1 MKEKLKE
8 SKKRMN
14 LKDFDQRIYDFLHNS
29 KTKMIE
35 DFNHSL
41 ICSIKSLVL
50 NKNNFVERNS
60 RFFNDKMFMFATLF
74 LMGFIS
80 ESVETF
86 YFLIEIVNESYNSY
100 KTAKVLPY
108 HVLTDTNGAYMI
120 FMFIWKIDFNMPVD
134 KFRNIIF

>member
-1 MKEKLKE
+1 
-8 SKKRMN
+8 MN
-14 LKDFDQRIYDFLHNS
+14 LKDFDQRIYDFCHNS

-60 RFFNDKMFMFATLF
+60 RFFNDKMFMFAKLF

-86 YFLIEIVNESYNSY
+86 YFLIEIVKEIYNSY

-120 FMFIWKIDFNMPVD
+120 FMFLCKIGFNMPND
-134 KFRNIIF
+134 EFRNIIF